1 MNNPEFSDF
10 NAAQVSIMRWLLRC
24 ALALI
29 ISFTC
34 AENLSAQS
42 GGFELTTSPNVD
54 FIFNTFEKY
63 ENGIV
68 VPHALELNINAQGA
82 QWDLY
87 MGATTT
93 AAGSWNE
100 LSTYSSVGA
109 SPIPVNLL
117 QARVYNQGNTQVT
130 GGAFFPLTDVAAPV
144 YIIGSPIDDP
154 GVPCGGGSGVNEAG
168 DYLSSPSCY
177 KFNVDFKIDPGF
189 SYRPGLYTLRVDFY
203 IIEDL

>member
-1 MNNPEFSDF
+1 MNPSELSDS
-10 NAAQVSIMRWLLRC
+10 NRR
-24 ALALI
+24 
-29 ISFTC
+29 FTSTGGRLMLC
-34 AENLSAQS
+34 CIVLMLSLTGKKSLAQS
-42 GGFELTTSPNVD
+42 GGFELQTSPNVD

-68 VPHALELNINAQGA
+68 IPHALELNINVSGA

-93 AAGSWNE
+93 SAGQWNE
-100 LSTYSSVGA
+100 LSSNSTTGI
-109 SPIPVNLL
+109 SPVPVSLL
-117 QARVYNQGNTQVT
+117 QARVYNQGNTQST

-144 YIIGSPIDDP
+144 YIIGSTINDP
-154 GVPCGGGSGVNEAG
+154 GVVCGGGPGTNEAG

-177 KFNVDFKIDPGF
+177 KFNVDLKVDPGF
-189 SYRPGLYTLRVDFY
+189 TYRPGLYTMRVDFY

>member
-1 MNNPEFSDF
+1 MNNPEFSDL
-10 NAAQVSIMRWLLRC
+10 NLAQVSIMRWLLRC
-24 ALALI
+24 CLALI

-34 AENLSAQS
+34 AENSSAQS
-42 GGFELTTSPNVD
+42 GGFELQSSPNVD

-68 VPHALELNINAQGA
+68 VPHAIELNINAQGA

-109 SPIPVNLL
+109 
-117 QARVYNQGNTQVT
+117 
-130 GGAFFPLTDVAAPV
+130 
-144 YIIGSPIDDP
+144 
-154 GVPCGGGSGVNEAG
+154 
-168 DYLSSPSCY
+168 
-177 KFNVDFKIDPGF
+177 
-189 SYRPGLYTLRVDFY
+189 
-203 IIEDL
+203 